1 MRKCVMSSFQKN
13 KGHSETLEGFDTIWR
28 AVKHSTH
35 KPTRRLRAAMPAP
48 AVSCVLHVAEKPSV
62 ARAVAAV
69 LSRSAAPPRAERGG
83 PFPVPVRATAAAAA
97 AAAAAALQLPLACSR
112 AGLRLG
118 VCGVIIV
125 LPPRPAGL

>member
-1 MRKCVMSSFQKN
+1 
-13 KGHSETLEGFDTIWR
+13 
-28 AVKHSTH
+28 
-35 KPTRRLRAAMPAP
+35 MPAP

-97 AAAAAALQLPLACSR
+97 ALLLPLACSR

>member
-1 MRKCVMSSFQKN
+1 
-13 KGHSETLEGFDTIWR
+13 
-28 AVKHSTH
+28 
-35 KPTRRLRAAMPAP
+35 MPAP

-97 AAAAAALQLPLACSR
+97 AALLLPLACSR
-112 AGLRLG
+112 AGLRLAA
-118 VCGVIIV
+118 CGVIIL

>member
-1 MRKCVMSSFQKN
+1 
-13 KGHSETLEGFDTIWR
+13 
-28 AVKHSTH
+28 
-35 KPTRRLRAAMPAP
+35 MPAP

-97 AAAAAALQLPLACSR
+97 AAAAILLLLACSR

-118 VCGVIIV
+118 VCGVIIL

>member
-1 MRKCVMSSFQKN
+1 
-13 KGHSETLEGFDTIWR
+13 
-28 AVKHSTH
+28 
-35 KPTRRLRAAMPAP
+35 MPAP

-97 AAAAAALQLPLACSR
+97 ALLLPLACSR

-125 LPPRPAGL
+125 FPPRPAGL